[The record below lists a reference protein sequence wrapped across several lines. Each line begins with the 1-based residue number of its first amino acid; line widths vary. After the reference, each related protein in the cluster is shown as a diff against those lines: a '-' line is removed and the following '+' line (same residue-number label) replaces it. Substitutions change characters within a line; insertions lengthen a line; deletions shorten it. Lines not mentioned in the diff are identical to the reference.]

1 MTENLR
7 CLIAVA
13 NSTYENG
20 DGWNAKR
27 DAEQALKNWRDW
39 LPALLDKLEMKA

>member
-7 CLIAVA
+7 YLIALA

-27 DAEQALKNWRDW
+27 DADQALKNWRDW
-39 LPALLDKLEMKA
+39 LPALLDKLETKA